1 MALPGRDFK
10 IQTEI
15 NPNFKIASIIGF
27 NDLRLQ
33 AVYAGA
39 PNQSQKYFCCQIV
52 HYLQGIKMLL
62 RQADI

>member
-1 MALPGRDFK
+1 MALPRRDFR

-15 NPNFKIASIIGF
+15 NPNFKKASIRGF

-39 PNQSQKYFCCQIV
+39 PNQSENIFAAK
-52 HYLQGIKMLL
+52 
-62 RQADI
+62 

>member
-1 MALPGRDFK
+1 MALPRRDFR

-15 NPNFKIASIIGF
+15 NPNFKKASIRGF

-39 PNQSQKYFCCQIV
+39 PNQSENIFAAKLFIIFKALKCF
-52 HYLQGIKMLL
+52 
-62 RQADI
+62 